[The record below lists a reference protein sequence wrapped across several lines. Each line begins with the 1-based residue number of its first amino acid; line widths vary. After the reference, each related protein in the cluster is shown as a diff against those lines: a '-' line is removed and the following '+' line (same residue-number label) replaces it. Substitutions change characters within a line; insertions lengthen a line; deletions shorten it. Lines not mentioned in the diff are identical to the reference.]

1 MAKTA
6 MQEAVER
13 IKTRIK
19 DLEEESLTP
28 IGESRVQGYKIV
40 LSELMSLIEKEK
52 QQIIDAWDDG
62 ANNLMSTAENG
73 DDYYTQTF
81 KQ

>member
-1 MAKTA
+1 MQMAI
-6 MQEAVER
+6 ER

-28 IGESRVQGYKIV
+28 IGESRVQGYRIV
-40 LSELMSLIEKEK
+40 LSELISLLEKEK
-52 QQIIDAWDDG
+52 QQIIDAHNEGGYRQYLNNKEVDG
-62 ANNLMSTAENG
+62 EKYFNE
-73 DDYYTQTF
+73 TF